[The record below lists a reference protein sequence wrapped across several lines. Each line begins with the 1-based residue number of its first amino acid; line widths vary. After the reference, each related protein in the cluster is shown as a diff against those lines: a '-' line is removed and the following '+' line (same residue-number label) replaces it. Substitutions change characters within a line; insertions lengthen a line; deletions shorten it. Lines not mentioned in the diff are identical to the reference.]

1 MGKKSKT
8 KKRRRGSVRQRGHK
22 WYYAFDLPARK
33 GRNRKRIERVGGD
46 TSAEAE
52 VALTAALAEYDE
64 TGRFFESSKS
74 PLEDYMWYWFTEHV
88 LLNLKENTQENYRM
102 VIKNHIAPKIGDIA
116 LCDLTPAIL
125 QTWINDKFREEYSEK
140 SMSIF
145 RCVMNSALRHAV
157 HPWGLLKENPMQ
169 YVAMPKRQRKKVS
182 KEDLKIIK
190 RDDLIKIMGYL
201 KIDMPLYMPFHIGL
215 HTGLRVSEVCG
226 LLWRDIDFDE
236 GTLTVE
242 RAMVNSKG
250 KWILDSTKTTSS
262 ERTIPLGPTIIKL
275 LKEHHIWMKKNKL
288 FYGPNYIDSNHVCVK
303 ESGEPLTPSSMK
315 YNTRKLQE
323 TLEIPFNF
331 HSLRHT
337 HATMLMENGAKIK
350 DIQARLGHS
359 RSAITIDTY
368 SHLTEKMQKESVDIF
383 ERALDDIK

>member
-1 MGKKSKT
+1 MVKKSNT
-8 KKRRRGSVRQRGHK
+8 KKRRRGSVRKRGHK
-22 WYYAFDLPARK
+22 WYYAFDLPGK
-33 GRNRKRIERVGGD
+33 NRKRIERVGGN

-52 VALTAALAEYDE
+52 IALTAALAEYDE

-74 PLEDYMWYWFTEHV
+74 PLEDYMWYWFEEYC
-88 LLNLKENTQENYRM
+88 LINLKYNTQENYRM
-102 VIKNHIAPKIGDIA
+102 VIKKHIVPMIGHYA
-116 LCDLTPAIL
+116 LRDLTPTLL
-125 QTWINDKFREEYSEK
+125 QKWINDKHREQYSKK

-145 RCVMNSALRHAV
+145 YSVVNNALKHAV
-157 HPWGLLKENPMQ
+157 YPWGLLKDNPMQ
-169 YVAMPKRQRKKVS
+169 YVSQPKQQRRKTTKD
-182 KEDLKIIK
+182 DLKIIK
-190 RDDLIKIMGYL
+190 REDLISIIGYL
-201 KIDMPLYMPFHIGL
+201 TPDMPLYMPFHIGL

-236 GTLTVE
+236 QTLTVE
-242 RAMVNSKG
+242 RAMVNINKE
-250 KWILDSTKTTSS
+250 WVLDTTKTTSS
-262 ERTIPLGPTIIKL
+262 ERSIPLGPTIVKL
-275 LKEHHIWMKKNKL
+275 LKEHRIWIKKNKL
-288 FYGPNYIDSNHVCVK
+288 FYGLHYIESDHVCVK

-315 YNTRKLQE
+315 YNTRKL
-323 TLEIPFNF
+323 TGSLGIPFNF